1 VKANILMTCCGRK
14 TYLAEIF
21 RSSPLCGLLAAADS
35 DPRATIRQFVD
46 EFIESPALGDE
57 RGYIDALFDACDSF
71 EINAIIPQNDLDL
84 VLLAKHRAR
93 FESAGVRVL
102 GVPWRV
108 ASAMAD
114 KLESATWL
122 HDHGIPSPE
131 TSLFLAD
138 AVDLP
143 VVAKS
148 RFGQGSHGLHI
159 CRTVNDLQRVGKNS
173 VAQALLEGK
182 EFNLDILRDSFGVV
196 RAVVVKRKLAMRDG
210 STDKAVSVR
219 DQGLEAL
226 GRRLGDALELEGSA
240 DVDVIQTDEGDFVI
254 DVNPRIGG
262 GFPFTA
268 QICPA
273 YVDALLKIALHQ
285 RPDNIEG
292 YPQGVEIHRETRYC
306 RLTEPQRRSTKG

>member
-1 VKANILMTCCGRK
+1 MKANILMTCCGRK

-21 RSSPLCGLLAAADS
+21 RSSPFCGLLAAADS
-35 DPRATIRQFVD
+35 DPQATIRQFVD
-46 EFIESPALGDE
+46 EFIHSPTLSDE
-57 RGYIDALFDACDSF
+57 RGYVDALFEACDSF
-71 EINAIIPQNDLDL
+71 EINAVIPQNDLDL
-84 VLLAKHRAR
+84 VLLAQHRSR

-102 GVPWRV
+102 GVPSRV
-108 ASAMAD
+108 ALAMAD

-122 HDHGIPSPE
+122 RDHGIPSPE
-131 TSLFLAD
+131 TSLFVAD

-159 CRTVNDLQRVGKNS
+159 CRTADDLQRVGRNS

-182 EFNLDILRDSFGVV
+182 EFNLDILRDSFGAV

-226 GRRLGDALELEGSA
+226 GRRLGHALELEGSA
-240 DVDVIQTDEGDFVI
+240 DVDVIETDEGAFVI
-254 DVNPRIGG
+254 DVNSRVGG

-273 YVDALLKIALHQ
+273 YVDALLRIALHQ
-285 RPDNIEG
+285 RPDDIEG
-292 YPQGVEIHRETRYC
+292 YPEGVEIHQESRYC
-306 RLTEPQRRSTKG
+306 RLTEPQRRTRKG